1 MASEISCEKFREIG
15 VELAL
20 GVLPGRERAGAVAHL
35 ERCADCREYIG
46 QLTLLGDRLIGL
58 LPGSEP
64 PVGFESRVAQA
75 LTQRAAHEGHAHAR
89 ASGIPRPGVLGRIR
103 PRVAAAAGAVL
114 LAVGFGGWA
123 VGTAIESTVAGP
135 ASTAAVGSGMLWGG
149 FTSADAVGKPAGEV
163 YAHPGSPGWIYMTV
177 DLAKTGTPHEGRVTC
192 RLVRKDGTTIRVGDF
207 TLHQGRGSWGGPATV
222 DPAKLAGAR
231 VIAPDG
237 TVLARA
243 HFATGEENS

>member
-1 MASEISCEKFREIG
+1 MASETSCEKLREIG
-15 VELAL
+15 AELAL

-35 ERCADCREYIG
+35 ERCADCREYIA

-64 PVGFESRVAQA
+64 PVGFESRVAQS
-75 LTQRAAHEGHAHAR
+75 LTQMAAHERRPRTR
-89 ASGIPRPGVLGRIR
+89 APGIPRPGVLGRLR

-123 VGTAIESTVAGP
+123 VGTAIESTMSRP
-135 ASTAAVGSGMLWGG
+135 AATASGTGMLWGG
-149 FTSADAVGKPAGEV
+149 LISADAVGRPAGEV

-177 DLAKTGTPHEGRVTC
+177 DLTRAGGPHEGKVTC
-192 RLVRKDGTTIRVGDF
+192 RLVRKDGTTVRVGDL
-207 TLHQGRGSWGGPATV
+207 TLHRGRGSWGGPATI

-231 VIAPDG
+231 VVAPDG
-237 TVLARA
+237 TVLART
-243 HFATGEENS
+243 HFATGEDTS